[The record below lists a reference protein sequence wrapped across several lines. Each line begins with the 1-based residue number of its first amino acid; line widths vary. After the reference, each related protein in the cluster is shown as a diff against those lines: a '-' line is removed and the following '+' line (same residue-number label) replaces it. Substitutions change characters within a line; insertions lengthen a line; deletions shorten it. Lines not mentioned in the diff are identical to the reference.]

1 MNELK
6 KYIFKN
12 TRIPCKNLNVKW
24 EEKINKKKQ
33 INLLNL

>member
-1 MNELK
+1 MSSKSTFLK
-6 KYIFKN
+6 TQEFPVK
-12 TRIPCKNLNVKW
+12 TLNVKR